1 MSQLV
6 PLQYRLLVINA
17 VNVPWN
23 TFLSIQ
29 NQKAKHGAAGLVDT
43 AQAKLKGL

>member
-1 MSQLV
+1 MQLV

-23 TFLSIQ
+23 TFLSLQ
-29 NQKAKHGAAGLVDT
+29 AAKGKKAEGSKAAG
-43 AQAKLKGL
+43 